1 MLAAVTIGGLVADLW
16 SKHLAFQRVAGE
28 PVLVIREEVLEARY
42 LGDLIPLHAPVN
54 VVPGLL
60 DFTLVLNPG
69 AVFGM
74 GAGQR
79 TFFIF
84 FTACAIAFG
93 LWLFGWMTNARERFA
108 HAAVGLLLSGGLG
121 NLYDRLVYG
130 CVRDFIH
137 PLPGVVAPFGVRLP
151 WGNEIWPWVSNV
163 ADLWLIIGIGVLV
176 IRSIRAPG
184 PAASMPAQ

>member
-1 MLAAVTIGGLVADLW
+1 MAGLVADLW
-16 SKHLAFQRVAGE
+16 SKQFAFEHVAGE
-28 PVLVIREEVLEARY
+28 PVKVIREEVLAAGY
-42 LGDLIPLHAPVN
+42 LGDLIPLHAPVK

-79 TFFIF
+79 MFFIF

-93 LWLFGWMTNARERFA
+93 LWLFGWMTHAKERVA

-121 NLYDRLVYG
+121 NLYDRLIHG

-137 PLPGVVAPFGVRLP
+137 PLPGVVLPFGWRLP
-151 WGNEIWPWVSNV
+151 WGNEVWPWVSNV
-163 ADLWLIIGIGVLV
+163 ADLWLIIGIGILV
-176 IRSIRAPG
+176 VRSILAPAMSAG
-184 PAASMPAQ
+184 PRGAA